1 MQCPDC
7 AAREA
12 APPDRC
18 PEHPEEIS
26 HGPDGWCRACASL
39 GAYGPECRAQA
50 VPDGLAWT
58 HAPGCPQHGG
68 AS

>member
-1 MQCPDC
+1 MQCQDC

-12 APPDRC
+12 APPDEC
-18 PEHPEEIS
+18 PTHP
-26 HGPDGWCRACASL
+26 GTPTFGDWCPACAAE